1 MKNEKKN
8 RQTTFSLKDRFE
20 YWFDNRVTKGSLALI
35 RVLIAASV
43 ILAALIAGLII
54 LFGFNEEGETAS
66 VFWNSIATIIN
77 AWMPSYEDGSLGYLI
92 LMSVTA
98 IAGLLFM
105 SVLIGIITSAIEEKI
120 DSLKKG
126 NSLVLEEGHTVV
138 LGFYPGEYNLL
149 RQLIL
154 AAAGEPACVVIVED
168 MERGEMEQDINEN
181 LDVPKN
187 FRIVCRTA
195 DITDPASLEKCSLES
210 CRSVVISP
218 TNGLRTAKA
227 ILAASALLEE
237 KGAPDVRINAIIAKD
252 DYSFPASLTR
262 ADNVSVLQTNTII
275 AEIIAHSCT
284 QTGLAETFREVF
296 DFDGCEFYLD
306 DLPDIGGTTF
316 GELAASLDK
325 AVPVGV
331 LRDGKTVMNPG
342 ADFAFR
348 DTDRV
353 LTFRGDEAPERL
365 AAAPETAQESAVK
378 PAGRAAE
385 GEAAATVIIGH
396 NEALPVILRELPE
409 SVTGVCLAGQD
420 AAAEERAVLERVAA
434 ERGLRLSYH
443 DGDPHAEDVL
453 GDLAQTAG
461 HVVILNDHTKDP
473 ESADME
479 AIFMLLSLRDI
490 RERNALGYNITV
502 ELRKENNHK
511 LVGHGDHTDFL
522 VSSSMSSMILAQL
535 AESPELIEVFREI
548 LSNKGNELYLK
559 NVGSLGL
566 EGTHTVRRLR
576 ALMLTYGYVLL
587 GYLDAEKNSRYNLPL
602 DESVT
607 LKKEDNLIAL
617 GRN

>member
-1 MKNEKKN
+1 MKSEKNKQ
-8 RQTTFSLKDRFE
+8 RPFSLKDRFE

-35 RVLIAASV
+35 RVLIVASV
-43 ILAALIAGLII
+43 VLAVLIAGLII

-105 SVLIGIITSAIEEKI
+105 SVLIGIITSAIEERI

-126 NSLVLEEGHTVV
+126 NSLVLENGHIVV

-154 AAAGEPACVVIVED
+154 AAAGEDACVVVVED
-168 MERGEMEQDINEN
+168 MEREEMEQDIGEN
-181 LDVPKN
+181 LEIPKN

-195 DITDPASLEKCSLES
+195 DVTDPASLEKCSLES
-210 CRSVVISP
+210 CKTVIISP
-218 TNGLRTAKA
+218 TNALRTAKA

-237 KGAPDVRINAIIAKD
+237 KGASDVHINAIIAQGAFF
-252 DYSFPASLTR
+252 FPPSLTR

-296 DFDGCEFYLD
+296 DFDGCEFYID
-306 DLPDIGGTTF
+306 ELPGIGGMTF
-316 GELAASLDK
+316 AQLTASLDK

-331 LRDGKTVMNPG
+331 LRGGKTLMNPG
-342 ADFAFR
+342 EEFLFAPADKI
-348 DTDRV
+348 
-353 LTFRGDEAPERL
+353 LTFRGDEAPERVETPSDG
-365 AAAPETAQESAVK
+365 AAERTASFGCAV
-378 PAGRAAE
+378 E
-385 GEAAATVIIGH
+385 GEAAVTVIIGH

-409 SVTGVCLAGQD
+409 SVTHVRLAGQSAAAQEREALER
-420 AAAEERAVLERVAA
+420 AAAERALT
-434 ERGLRLSYH
+434 LHYH
-443 DGDPHAEDVL
+443 DGDPHTEAVL
-453 GDLAQTAG
+453 ADLAATAG
-461 HVVILNDHTKDP
+461 HVVILNDHAKDP

-479 AIFMLLSLRDI
+479 AIFMLLSLRDL
-490 RERNALGYNITV
+490 RERNGFGYNITV

-511 LVGHGDHTDFL
+511 LVGRGDHTDFL

-548 LSNKGNELYLK
+548 LSNNGNELYLK
-559 NVGSLGL
+559 NVGSLKL
-566 EGTHTVRRLR
+566 EGTHTVRGLR
-576 ALMLTYGYVLL
+576 AVMLKSGYVLL
-587 GYLDAEKNSRYNLPL
+587 GYLDEKKNSRYNLPL
-602 DESVT
+602 GETVT
-607 LKKEDNLIAL
+607 LAKEDNLIVL